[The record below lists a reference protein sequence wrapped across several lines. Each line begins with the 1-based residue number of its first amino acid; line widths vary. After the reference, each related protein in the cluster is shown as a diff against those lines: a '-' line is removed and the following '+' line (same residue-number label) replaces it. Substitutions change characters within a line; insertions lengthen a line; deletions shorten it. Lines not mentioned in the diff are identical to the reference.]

1 VKVVEGNADIGV
13 SRIPDLNISPRK
25 NCTSRVRFW
34 NVGTL
39 IAVREAL
46 GDAGIRFIDSET
58 EGVAR

>member
-1 VKVVEGNADIGV
+1 
-13 SRIPDLNISPRK
+13 
-25 NCTSRVRFW
+25 VRFW